1 LGKKGDIMK
10 KVATVTIRKQRTVFD
25 YIDYDIIEL
34 DEPTKSG
41 STHAAVDLLGETVML
56 LSTDEEGYFIVDQKA
71 IVGEIDCFYREESF
85 NNG

>member
-1 LGKKGDIMK
+1 MK
-10 KVATVTIRKQRTVFD
+10 KVGVVTIKKERTVFD

-56 LSTDEEGYFIVDQKA
+56 LSTDKEGYFIVDQK
-71 IVGEIDCFYREESF
+71 IVSGEVDCFYRE
-85 NNG
+85 